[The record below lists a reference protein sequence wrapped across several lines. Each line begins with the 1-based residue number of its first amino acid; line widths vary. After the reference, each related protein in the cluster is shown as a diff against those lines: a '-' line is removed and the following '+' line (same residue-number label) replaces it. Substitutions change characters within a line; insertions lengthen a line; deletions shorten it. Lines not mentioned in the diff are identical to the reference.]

1 MESTNVI
8 SQLLLNY
15 EHEIYVFFLSMVPIF
30 ELRGAVPIGLGMGM
44 PWYEVLPVA
53 IVGNCLVVP
62 LVVLLGREIM
72 LLGKKFSLTARLFHA
87 VERRTLAKE
96 KVIRKYSIPG
106 LILLVAIP
114 LPGTGAW
121 TGALL
126 AALLRLR
133 VKEAMLACCTGVVIS
148 GVIMTLISV
157 PFF

>member
-148 GVIMTLISV
+148 GVIMRLISV